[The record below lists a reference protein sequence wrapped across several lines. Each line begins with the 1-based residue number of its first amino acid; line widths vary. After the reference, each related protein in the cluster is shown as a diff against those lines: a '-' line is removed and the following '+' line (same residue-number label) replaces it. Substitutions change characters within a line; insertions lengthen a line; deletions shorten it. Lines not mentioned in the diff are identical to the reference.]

1 MHISLVSNSTGRI
14 FWRGGG
20 EEIKKSETCKKILK
34 GKERGNENEEEQK
47 KEKKV
52 NYKFP
57 STYQLK
63 NKTGYFP
70 GREFSSLN
78 YLWCANFLP

>member
-1 MHISLVSNSTGRI
+1 MSRSKKLSSSHEFEILPDLCNTRVIIKREGGVKLI
-14 FWRGGG
+14 FPPPSGGG
-20 EEIKKSETCKKILK
+20 EKKSKNQKQGREIK

-57 STYQLK
+57 STY
-63 NKTGYFP
+63 
-70 GREFSSLN
+70 
-78 YLWCANFLP
+78 

>member
-1 MHISLVSNSTGRI
+1 MWLFWFNFPENEYFQNQFQCQYTFSQGRI
-14 FWRGGG
+14 FWHF
-20 EEIKKSETCKKILK
+20 KKSKNQKQGREIK

-57 STYQLK
+57 STY
-63 NKTGYFP
+63 
-70 GREFSSLN
+70 
-78 YLWCANFLP
+78 

>member
-1 MHISLVSNSTGRI
+1 MRKGRKNRGVYSGISPPL
-14 FWRGGG
+14 RGGG
-20 EEIKKSETCKKILK
+20 KKSKNQKQGREIK

-57 STYQLK
+57 STY
-63 NKTGYFP
+63 
-70 GREFSSLN
+70 
-78 YLWCANFLP
+78 